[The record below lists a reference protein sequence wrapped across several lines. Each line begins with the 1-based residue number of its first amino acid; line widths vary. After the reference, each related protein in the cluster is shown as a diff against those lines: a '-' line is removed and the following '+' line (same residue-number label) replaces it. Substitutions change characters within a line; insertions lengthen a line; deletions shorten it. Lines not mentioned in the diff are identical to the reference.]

1 MINLDVYRYFL
12 YFVFYSFIGWAYESI
27 YYTLRRK
34 KPVNTGFLNI
44 CLCPIYGIGALLDI
58 GLLSRVESVWQLFIA
73 GILICCTLEYIASWL
88 LEEIFHTRWW
98 DYSEWRFNINGRVC
112 LLGAFAFGTLSVLL
126 IKFIHPMV
134 MIYIN
139 NISPSVIKCL
149 CIIALLLLFGDI
161 ISTIRNPEKFEEK
174 LWFINPKQ

>member
-1 MINLDVYRYFL
+1 MISLDVYKYFL
-12 YFVFYSFIGWAYESI
+12 CFIFYSFIGWAYESI

-58 GLLSRVESVWQLFIA
+58 GLLSEIESAWQLFIA
-73 GILICCTLEYIASWL
+73 GILICCTLEYITSWL
-88 LEEIFHTRWW
+88 MEEIFHTRWW

-139 NISPSVIKCL
+139 NISPSVIKVL
-149 CIIALLLLFGDI
+149 CIAALLLLCGDI
-161 ISTIRNPEKFEEK
+161 ISTIRKPEKFEEK
-174 LWFINPKQ
+174 LWFINPK